1 MQGAP
6 FSREHARLAARPFC
20 MRGREE
26 ALASCCS
33 CPGLRHVGQL
43 CRGAPA
49 GEQGRREA
57 WALGLLVPREQE
69 IGAEQEHVE
78 AGGAGDAGRRAGARE
93 RVRCKRSR

>member
-1 MQGAP
+1 MVALFVLEAEGAHACKGAP

-57 WALGLLVPREQE
+57 WALGLLVLLVDLLGSDWR
-69 IGAEQEHVE
+69 
-78 AGGAGDAGRRAGARE
+78 
-93 RVRCKRSR
+93 